1 VCIRQ
6 ADEQGSH
13 SWEVKIGQPLVLLI
27 VVAVTTAG
35 GRTTTTGL
43 DEMSPSEKGR

>member
-1 VCIRQ
+1 
-6 ADEQGSH
+6 
-13 SWEVKIGQPLVLLI
+13 VKIGQPLVLLI

-43 DEMSPSEKGR
+43 DEMLPSEKGR